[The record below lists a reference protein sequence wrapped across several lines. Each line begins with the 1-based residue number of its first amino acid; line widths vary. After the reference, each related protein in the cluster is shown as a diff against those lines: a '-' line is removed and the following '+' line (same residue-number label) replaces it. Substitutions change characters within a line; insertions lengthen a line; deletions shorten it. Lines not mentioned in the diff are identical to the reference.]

1 MRMQACIAK
10 LSSNYAVCQSRRA
23 KERERFCP
31 QTTAPLP
38 AMGDL
43 VRQFVAVEST
53 VRNEVNWFA
62 LRRSRD
68 FKDARAG
75 KRAFGR

>member
-1 MRMQACIAK
+1 
-10 LSSNYAVCQSRRA
+10 
-23 KERERFCP
+23 
-31 QTTAPLP
+31 
-38 AMGDL
+38 MGDL

-62 LRRSRD
+62 LRMSRD